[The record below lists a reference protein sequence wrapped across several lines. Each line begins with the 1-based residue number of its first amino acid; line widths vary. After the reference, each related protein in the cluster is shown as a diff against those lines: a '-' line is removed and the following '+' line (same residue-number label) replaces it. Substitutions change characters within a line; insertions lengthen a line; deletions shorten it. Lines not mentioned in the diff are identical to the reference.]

1 MPSFTHEC
9 LIELFRARPLL
20 AAELLGWA
28 GLLRVGEVREVK
40 VIDSSLTVPIPT
52 ELRADGVIWMSGGE
66 DLSAILEVQLRPDP
80 QKRQSWPLYLASQH
94 ARRPAP
100 SVILVVT
107 LDEATA
113 SWAATPIHLGPGS
126 VVTPVVFGPRQIPL
140 LLDPK
145 LARENPEATVL
156 SALAHAKGPDA
167 AEVSF
172 LALQA
177 VSDNPLLN
185 EDKTVQYTEMLLSAL
200 SLSARALLEKR
211 MYLKSFDPQTEY
223 VKRWVKERKE
233 REECFSREMKEREEY
248 VSREMKEREERFS
261 REMKEREECV
271 SRELKEREE
280 RLSREMKEAEERFS
294 REMEERFAARVE
306 AGVAERLSKALAEET
321 AKALAVEVAPETARA
336 QHEEARKAALDIIAA
351 RFGDP
356 SDALCAQL
364 NALSVEQLVALRRP
378 LVTLPSFDEL
388 PALLAEV
395 QMTRSSGGPPA

>member
-1 MPSFTHEC
+1 VPSFTHEC

-40 VIDSSLTVPIPT
+40 VIDSSLTVPTPT
-52 ELRADGVIWMSGGE
+52 ELRADGVLWMTGGE

-94 ARRPAP
+94 AKRPAP

-113 SWAATPIHLGPGS
+113 SWAAAPIHLGPGS
-126 VVTPVVFGPRQIPL
+126 VVTPVVFGPKQIPI

-145 LARENPEATVL
+145 LAQENPEAAVL

-167 AEVSF
+167 AEVTF

-177 VSDNPLLN
+177 VQSNPLLN

-223 VKRWVKERKE
+223 VKRWVKEREDYINRGIAKGI
-233 REECFSREMKEREEY
+233 
-248 VSREMKEREERFS
+248 
-261 REMKEREECV
+261 
-271 SRELKEREE
+271 
-280 RLSREMKEAEERFS
+280 AE
-294 REMEERFAARVE
+294 
-306 AGVAERLSKALAEET
+306 GLPKAVAEET
-321 AKALAVEVAPETARA
+321 AKALAAETAKAVAAELPKAVAAELPKAVAAELPKAVAAELSQALAAETARA
-336 QHEEARKAALDIIAA
+336 QHAAARMAALDILAA
-351 RFGDP
+351 RFGEP
-356 SDALCAQL
+356 SDTLRAELS
-364 NALSVEQLVALRRP
+364 ALSAEQLVLLRRP
-378 LVTLPSFDEL
+378 LVTLPSLDEL

-395 QMTRSSGGPPA
+395 QCTHPSGGPPA

>member
-40 VIDSSLTVPIPT
+40 VIDSSLTVPTPT
-52 ELRADGVIWMSGGE
+52 ELRADGVLWMTGGE

-94 ARRPAP
+94 AKRPAP

-113 SWAATPIHLGPGS
+113 SWAAAPIHLGPGS
-126 VVTPVVFGPRQIPL
+126 VVTPVVFGPKQIPI

-145 LARENPEATVL
+145 LAQENPEAAVL

-167 AEVSF
+167 AEVTF

-177 VSDNPLLN
+177 VQCNPLLN

-223 VKRWVKERKE
+223 VKRWVKEREDYINRGIAKGI
-233 REECFSREMKEREEY
+233 
-248 VSREMKEREERFS
+248 
-261 REMKEREECV
+261 
-271 SRELKEREE
+271 
-280 RLSREMKEAEERFS
+280 AE
-294 REMEERFAARVE
+294 
-306 AGVAERLSKALAEET
+306 GLPKAVAEET
-321 AKALAVEVAPETARA
+321 AKAVAAELPKAVAAELPKAVAAELARVRAEELALVRAEELARIRAEKVDKAVAERLARLHAEEAARIRAEETARVQA
-336 QHEEARKAALDIIAA
+336 
-351 RFGDP
+351 
-356 SDALCAQL
+356 
-364 NALSVEQLVALRRP
+364 
-378 LVTLPSFDEL
+378 DEL
-388 PALLAEV
+388 TPTE
-395 QMTRSSGGPPA
+395 

>member
-40 VIDSSLTVPIPT
+40 VIDSSLTVPTPT
-52 ELRADGVIWMSGGE
+52 ELRADGVLWMTGGE

-80 QKRQSWPLYLASQH
+80 QKRQTWPLYLASQH

-113 SWAATPIHLGPGS
+113 SWAAAPIHLGPGS
-126 VVTPVVFGPRQIPL
+126 VVTPVVFGPKQIPI

-145 LARENPEATVL
+145 LAQENPEATVL

-167 AEVSF
+167 AEVTF

-177 VSDNPLLN
+177 VQSNPLLN

-223 VKRWVKERKE
+223 VKRWVKER
-233 REECFSREMKEREEY
+233 EEY
-248 VSREMKEREERFS
+248 ISRGIAKGIAEGLPKA
-261 REMKEREECV
+261 V
-271 SRELKEREE
+271 AAELPKAVA
-280 RLSREMKEAEERFS
+280 AE
-294 REMEERFAARVE
+294 
-306 AGVAERLSKALAEET
+306 LPKAVAEET
-321 AKALAVEVAPETARA
+321 AKAVAAELPKAVAAETARA
-336 QHEEARKAALDIIAA
+336 QHEAARMAALDILAA
-351 RFGDP
+351 RFGEP
-356 SDALCAQL
+356 SDMLCAQVS
-364 NALSVEQLVALRRP
+364 ALSADQLVLLRRP
-378 LVTLPSFDEL
+378 LVTLPSLDEL

-395 QMTRSSGGPPA
+395 QLTHPCGGSPA

>member
-28 GLLRVGEVREVK
+28 GIIRVGEVREVT
-40 VIDSSLTVPIPT
+40 VIDASLTVPTPT
-52 ELRADGVIWMSGGE
+52 ELRADGVIWVSGGE

-113 SWAATPIHLGPGS
+113 SWAAAPIVLGPGS

-145 LARENPEATVL
+145 IVRENPEAAVL

-167 AEVSF
+167 VEVSL

-177 VSDNPLLN
+177 VQRNPLLN

-200 SLSARALLEKR
+200 SLSARALLEKK

-223 VKRWVKERKE
+223 VKRWVKER
-233 REECFSREMKEREEY
+233 EEY
-248 VSREMKEREERFS
+248 ISRGIAEGIAAEMAEGLPKA
-261 REMKEREECV
+261 V
-271 SRELKEREE
+271 
-280 RLSREMKEAEERFS
+280 AEELPQSGR
-294 REMEERFAARVE
+294 RR
-306 AGVAERLSKALAEET
+306 G
-321 AKALAVEVAPETARA
+321 RA
-336 QHEEARKAALDIIAA
+336 YCPEEARVAAELA
-351 RFGDP
+351 RIR
-356 SDALCAQL
+356 A
-364 NALSVEQLVALRRP
+364 E
-378 LVTLPSFDEL
+378 EL
-388 PALLAEV
+388 ARIRAP
-395 QMTRSSGGPPA
+395 RSSPAPCREG

>member
-233 REECFSREMKEREEY
+233 REECFSRELKEREECF
-248 VSREMKEREERFS
+248 SRELKEREERFSRELKEREERFS
-261 REMKEREECV
+261 REMKEGRSASPRA
-271 SRELKEREE
+271 SRRGWPSGCPKRSPADDERP
-280 RLSREMKEAEERFS
+280 
-294 REMEERFAARVE
+294 
-306 AGVAERLSKALAEET
+306 KALA
-321 AKALAVEVAPETARA
+321 AEVAPETARA
-336 QHEEARKAALDIIAA
+336 QHEEARRAALDIIAA

-356 SDALCAQL
+356 SDTLCAQL
-364 NALSVEQLVALRRP
+364 SALSVEQLVLLRRP

-395 QMTRSSGGPPA
+395 RAARPSGGPSA

>member
-28 GLLRVGEVREVK
+28 GILRLGEVREAT
-40 VIDSSLTVPIPT
+40 VIDASLTVPTPT
-52 ELRADGVIWMSGGE
+52 ELRADGVIWVSGGE

-113 SWAATPIHLGPGS
+113 SWAAAPIVLGPGS

-145 LARENPEATVL
+145 IVRENPEAAVL

-167 AEVSF
+167 VEVSL

-177 VSDNPLLN
+177 VQRNPLLN

-200 SLSARALLEKR
+200 SLSARALLEKK

-223 VKRWVKERKE
+223 VKRWVKER
-233 REECFSREMKEREEY
+233 EEY
-248 VSREMKEREERFS
+248 ISRGIAEGIAAEM
-261 REMKEREECV
+261 
-271 SRELKEREE
+271 
-280 RLSREMKEAEERFS
+280 
-294 REMEERFAARVE
+294 
-306 AGVAERLSKALAEET
+306 AERLPKAVAEELPKAVAAEVARIVAEEVSRVRAEELARIRAEELARIRAEELARVRAEKVDKAVAEKLARLHAEEAARIRAEET
-321 AKALAVEVAPETARA
+321 ARVQA
-336 QHEEARKAALDIIAA
+336 EEL
-351 RFGDP
+351 
-356 SDALCAQL
+356 
-364 NALSVEQLVALRRP
+364 
-378 LVTLPSFDEL
+378 T
-388 PALLAEV
+388 PAE
-395 QMTRSSGGPPA
+395 

>member
-40 VIDSSLTVPIPT
+40 VIDSSLTVPTPT
-52 ELRADGVIWMSGGE
+52 ELRADGVLWMTGGE

-94 ARRPAP
+94 AKRPAP

-113 SWAATPIHLGPGS
+113 SWAAAPIHLGPGS
-126 VVTPVVFGPRQIPL
+126 VVTPVVFGPKQIPI

-145 LARENPEATVL
+145 LAQENPEAAVL

-167 AEVSF
+167 AEVTF

-177 VSDNPLLN
+177 VQSNPLLN

-223 VKRWVKERKE
+223 VKRWVKEREDYINRGIAKGI
-233 REECFSREMKEREEY
+233 
-248 VSREMKEREERFS
+248 
-261 REMKEREECV
+261 
-271 SRELKEREE
+271 
-280 RLSREMKEAEERFS
+280 AE
-294 REMEERFAARVE
+294 
-306 AGVAERLSKALAEET
+306 GLPKAVAEET
-321 AKALAVEVAPETARA
+321 AKALAAETAKAVAAELPKAVAAELPKAVAAELPKAVAAELSQALAAETARA
-336 QHEEARKAALDIIAA
+336 QHEAARMAALDILAA
-351 RFGDP
+351 RFGEP
-356 SDALCAQL
+356 SDTLRAELS
-364 NALSVEQLVALRRP
+364 ALSAEQLVLLRRP
-378 LVTLPSFDEL
+378 LVTLPSLDEL

-395 QMTRSSGGPPA
+395 QCTHPSGGPPA

>member
-28 GLLRVGEVREVK
+28 GIIRVGEVREAT
-40 VIDSSLTVPIPT
+40 VIDASLTVPTPT
-52 ELRADGVIWMSGGE
+52 ELRADGVIWVSGGE

-113 SWAATPIHLGPGS
+113 SWAAAPIVLGPGS

-145 LARENPEATVL
+145 IVRENPEAAVL

-167 AEVSF
+167 VEVSL

-177 VSDNPLLN
+177 VQRNPLLN

-233 REECFSREMKEREEY
+233 REECFSQEMKEREERFSRELKEREEY
-248 VSREMKEREERFS
+248 VSRDLKEREERFS
-261 REMKEREECV
+261 REMKEREE
-271 SRELKEREE
+271 
-280 RLSREMKEAEERFS
+280 
-294 REMEERFAARVE
+294 RFAARIE
-306 AGVAERLSKALAEET
+306 AGVAERLSNAIAADLPQALA
-321 AKALAVEVAPETARA
+321 AEVAPETARA
-336 QHEEARKAALDIIAA
+336 QHEEARRAALDIIAA

-356 SDALCAQL
+356 SDTLCAQL
-364 NALSVEQLVALRRP
+364 SALSVEQLVALRRP

-395 QMTRSSGGPPA
+395 RAARPSGGPSA

>member
-40 VIDSSLTVPIPT
+40 VIDSSLTVPTPT

-233 REECFSREMKEREEY
+233 REECFSREM
-248 VSREMKEREERFS
+248 EERFS
-261 REMKEREECV
+261 
-271 SRELKEREE
+271 
-280 RLSREMKEAEERFS
+280 
-294 REMEERFAARVE
+294 ARVE
-306 AGVAERLSKALAEET
+306 AGVAERLPKAVAAELP
-321 AKALAVEVAPETARA
+321 KAVAAELPNAVAAELPKAVATEVAAKTARA
-336 QHEEARKAALDIIAA
+336 QHEEARQAALDIIAA

-356 SDALCAQL
+356 SDTLCAQL
-364 NALSVEQLVALRRP
+364 SALSVEQLVALRRP

-395 QMTRSSGGPPA
+395 QLTRSSGGPPA

>member
-40 VIDSSLTVPIPT
+40 VIDSSLTVPTPT

-172 LALQA
+172 LRAAGRQRQ
-177 VSDNPLLN
+177 PLAQRGQDGTIYRDAPLCP
-185 EDKTVQYTEMLLSAL
+185 L
-200 SLSARALLEKR
+200 
-211 MYLKSFDPQTEY
+211 
-223 VKRWVKERKE
+223 
-233 REECFSREMKEREEY
+233 
-248 VSREMKEREERFS
+248 
-261 REMKEREECV
+261 
-271 SRELKEREE
+271 
-280 RLSREMKEAEERFS
+280 
-294 REMEERFAARVE
+294 
-306 AGVAERLSKALAEET
+306 AERAGAPGET
-321 AKALAVEVAPETARA
+321 HVPQE
-336 QHEEARKAALDIIAA
+336 
-351 RFGDP
+351 
-356 SDALCAQL
+356 
-364 NALSVEQLVALRRP
+364 LRSP
-378 LVTLPSFDEL
+378 D
-388 PALLAEV
+388 
-395 QMTRSSGGPPA
+395 

>member
-28 GLLRVGEVREVK
+28 GLLRVNEVQEVK
-40 VIDSSLTVPIPT
+40 VIDSSLTVPTPT
-52 ELRADGVIWMSGGE
+52 ELRADGVLWMTGGE

-94 ARRPAP
+94 AKRPAP

-113 SWAATPIHLGPGS
+113 SWAAAPIHLGPGS
-126 VVTPVVFGPRQIPL
+126 VVTPVVFGPKQIPI

-145 LARENPEATVL
+145 LAQENPEAAVL

-167 AEVSF
+167 AEVTF

-177 VSDNPLLN
+177 VQSNPLLN

-223 VKRWVKERKE
+223 VKRWVKER
-233 REECFSREMKEREEY
+233 EEY
-248 VSREMKEREERFS
+248 INRGIAKGI
-261 REMKEREECV
+261 
-271 SRELKEREE
+271 
-280 RLSREMKEAEERFS
+280 AEELPKAV
-294 REMEERFAARVE
+294 AA
-306 AGVAERLSKALAEET
+306 ET
-321 AKALAVEVAPETARA
+321 AKALAAELPKAVAEELPKAVAAELPKAVAAELSQALAAETAKALAAELPKAVAAETART
-336 QHEEARKAALDIIAA
+336 QHEAARMAALDILAA
-351 RFGDP
+351 RFGEP
-356 SDALCAQL
+356 SDMLCAQVS
-364 NALSVEQLVALRRP
+364 ALSAEQLVLLRRP
-378 LVTLPSFDEL
+378 LVTLPSLDEL

-395 QMTRSSGGPPA
+395 QLTHPSGGPPA

>member
-40 VIDSSLTVPIPT
+40 VIDSSLTVPTPT
-52 ELRADGVIWMSGGE
+52 ELRADGVLWMTGGE

-80 QKRQSWPLYLASQH
+80 QKRQTWPLYLASQH

-113 SWAATPIHLGPGS
+113 SWAAAPIHLGPGS
-126 VVTPVVFGPRQIPL
+126 VVTPVVFGPKQIPI

-145 LARENPEATVL
+145 LAQENPEATVL

-167 AEVSF
+167 AEVTF

-177 VSDNPLLN
+177 VQSNPLLN

-223 VKRWVKERKE
+223 VKRWVKER
-233 REECFSREMKEREEY
+233 EEY
-248 VSREMKEREERFS
+248 ISRGIAKGIAEGLPKA
-261 REMKEREECV
+261 V
-271 SRELKEREE
+271 AAELPKAVA
-280 RLSREMKEAEERFS
+280 AELPKAV
-294 REMEERFAARVE
+294 AAE
-306 AGVAERLSKALAEET
+306 LPKAVAAELPKAVAEET
-321 AKALAVEVAPETARA
+321 AKAVAAELPKAVAAETARA
-336 QHEEARKAALDIIAA
+336 QHEAARMAALDILAA
-351 RFGDP
+351 RFGEP
-356 SDALCAQL
+356 SDMLCAQVS
-364 NALSVEQLVALRRP
+364 ALSADQLVLLRRP
-378 LVTLPSFDEL
+378 LVTLPSLDEL
-388 PALLAEV
+388 PALLAKV
-395 QMTRSSGGPPA
+395 QLTHPCGGPPA

>member
-40 VIDSSLTVPIPT
+40 VIDSSLTVPTPT

-233 REECFSREMKEREEY
+233 REECFSREMKEREEPRSRAGAAEAS
-248 VSREMKEREERFS
+248 VSRRR
-261 REMKEREECV
+261 
-271 SRELKEREE
+271 
-280 RLSREMKEAEERFS
+280 
-294 REMEERFAARVE
+294 
-306 AGVAERLSKALAEET
+306 
-321 AKALAVEVAPETARA
+321 
-336 QHEEARKAALDIIAA
+336 EARRERAAS
-351 RFGDP
+351 RRGWP
-356 SDALCAQL
+356 SGCPMRSPRICPKPSPRRSPPRPPAP
-364 NALSVEQLVALRRP
+364 STRRP
-378 LVTLPSFDEL
+378 GEPPS
-388 PALLAEV
+388 
-395 QMTRSSGGPPA
+395 TSSPRDLEIPPTPSAPSSAP